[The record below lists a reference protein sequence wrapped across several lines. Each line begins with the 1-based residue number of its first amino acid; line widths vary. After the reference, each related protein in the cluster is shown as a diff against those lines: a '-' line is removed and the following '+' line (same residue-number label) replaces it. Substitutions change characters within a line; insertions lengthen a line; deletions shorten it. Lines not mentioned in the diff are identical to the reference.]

1 MAGDI
6 ALTGRSISAREALG
20 YQLINRI
27 AESPDTVVKE
37 AVEAAKTIA
46 AISPDAI
53 IVTREAL
60 REAWE
65 TASVE
70 RAFQVTHDRFQDALL
85 KGENAQEGLEAF
97 KEKRPPV
104 WKASKL

>member
-1 MAGDI
+1 M
-6 ALTGRSISAREALG
+6 TGRSITAQEALE
-20 YQLINRI
+20 YRLINTISKSPDSVVADAIETATRI
-27 AESPDTVVKE
+27 AS
-37 AVEAAKTIA
+37 
-46 AISPDAI
+46 ISPDAI

-70 RAFQVTHDRFQDALL
+70 HAFQLTHERFYRLL
-85 KGENAQEGLEAF
+85 MQGENAQEGLAAF
-97 KEKRPPV
+97 KEKRQPM